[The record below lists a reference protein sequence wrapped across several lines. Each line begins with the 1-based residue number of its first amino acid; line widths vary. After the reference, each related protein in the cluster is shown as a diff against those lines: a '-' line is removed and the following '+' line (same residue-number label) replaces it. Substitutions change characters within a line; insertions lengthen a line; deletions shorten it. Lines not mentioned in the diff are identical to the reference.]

1 MAKSL
6 HTPEYQYL
14 RKLLV
19 SARENSELT
28 QAGVSASLGLPQ
40 SFVSKYENGERRL
53 DVIEF
58 IHVCL
63 AIGIDPASIIV
74 EIQRKIKK

>member
-6 HTPEYQYL
+6 HTPEYQYF

-28 QAGVSASLGLPQ
+28 QAEVSASLGLPQ